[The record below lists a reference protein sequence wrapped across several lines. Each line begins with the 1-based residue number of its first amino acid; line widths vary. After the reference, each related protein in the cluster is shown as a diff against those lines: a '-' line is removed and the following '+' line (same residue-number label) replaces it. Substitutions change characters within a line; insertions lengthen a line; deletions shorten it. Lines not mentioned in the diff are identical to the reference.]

1 MNGVLL
7 AAFIVM
13 AIVLVVLGVRYL
25 YHLHPRPCP
34 PSLIGCLKN
43 PLAGRYR
50 ADVLQRLELSPGM
63 SVLDAGCGPGLLTVP
78 LARAVGP
85 EGRVT
90 ALDIQAAMLER
101 ARAAAAKAGLDNIT
115 FLLAGLGEGK
125 LPAESFDR
133 AALVTV
139 LGEIPDPLRALRE
152 IHAALKPGGF
162 LSVTEVFPDPDY
174 QSRKKVKRLAQEAGF
189 RLRNETG
196 NWFIFTLNLEKA

>member
-7 AAFIVM
+7 AVLIAA
-13 AIVLVVLGVRYL
+13 AIVLVALGVRYL

-34 PSLIGCLKN
+34 TPLIWCLKN

-63 SVLDAGCGPGLLTVP
+63 SVLDAGCGPGLLTIP

-85 EGRVT
+85 HGQVT
-90 ALDIQAAMLER
+90 ALDIQPGMLEQ
-101 ARAAAAKAGLDNIT
+101 ARAAATQAGLDNVT
-115 FLLAGLGEGK
+115 LLLAGLGEGK
-125 LPAESFDR
+125 LAKDSFDR

-139 LGEIPDPLRALRE
+139 LGEIPDSPNALRE

-174 QSRKKVKRLAQEAGF
+174 QPRKKVKRLAQEAGF
-189 RLRNETG
+189 RLRNEAG
-196 NWFIFTLNLEKA
+196 NWFIFTLNLEKP